1 MAIERETIEIVLV
14 ERIGIKDLSNLRING
29 TTRVRN
35 REKNINPNTMIP
47 QYVTKMAKNTPTSV

>member
-14 ERIGIKDLSNLRING
+14 ETTGIKDLSNLRIKG

-47 QYVTKMAKNTPTSV
+47 QYVTDMVKSTPTSV